1 MKKILSVLMALIMA
15 LSAVQCLSVVSFA
28 ADESETAVAEDH
40 GEVVKS
46 GNCGEKDEN
55 GDFSSNVT
63 YELYEDGT
71 LVISGNGA
79 MPDFSYDE
87 WVYEEIDNP
96 YASYIVSEEYDYYID
111 RTIKAVKVEEGVT
124 KIGANAFVS
133 FVNLAS
139 VELPE
144 SITGIGTSAFYQCHA
159 IESINIPDSV
169 TYIKESAFAGCSG
182 LKSLTIPKGVGSF
195 GVGAFSGCTN
205 LESVEFEGTT
215 YISACCFFA
224 CNKLTTLIL
233 PATLKFIDSAFY
245 NCNSLSDIYYYGT
258 EEQWNS
264 IRIVDQSNDAL
275 RNAAIHYNYNPCDH
289 NNTTNCP
296 EQSATCTEDGYTAGV
311 YCADCETWLSGHE
324 LIKKHHTDADGD
336 KLCDICGKEAKTV
349 VKQGNCGP
357 YNNETYDYNSNVTYT
372 LYEDGQLVI
381 GGSGAMADFYWN
393 SEFPDTPYASYYFD
407 EDDNVTDTTVK
418 SVVIEDGVT
427 HIGKNAFSGFA
438 KLESAV
444 IPDSVETIGELAFAN
459 SAIKEINALKN
470 VRFIDSNAFV
480 NCNGISAIIIDN
492 PECEL
497 NQCGFPPLTEIH
509 GYKYTPAYD
518 YAVENGNPFVEI
530 GEWKTLDSIGISSM
544 PNKTTYKQGAPFRQ
558 TGLSVMAYFTDGTAI
573 EKTKGFTVSGFDS
586 SEIGTCTL
594 TVTYEDKT
602 TTFDV
607 EIIEFVE
614 PTINAG
620 ETINVEVEGGSLT
633 FIKFVP
639 TVTGTF
645 TCTSVSYEDTY
656 GYLYQTDKETLIM
669 SDDDSGMNTNFSMTC
684 DLEAGNTYY
693 WAVRYYNTDQSG
705 SFDVRL
711 TCDQIACAHENK
723 TEHDEQA
730 ATCTEDGYTAGIYC
744 EDCGTW
750 ISGHELIKKH
760 HTDADGDRICD
771 ICGKEA
777 KVIVKSGNCG
787 EFNEDTLMHDSNVT
801 FILYDD
807 GTLVVSG
814 SGLFGYLYTDAGE
827 VYSPY
832 ADYKYDSNDRIYNDF
847 IKTVVIEDGVTNIG
861 DNAFYA
867 FRNLESVVIP
877 DSVTN
882 IRYRAFYDCRG
893 LKEVNF
899 TGSQEQWEN
908 ISVDSNNSALYN
920 AEICYDYVPCD
931 HNTITNHP
939 EQAETCTEDGYTAG
953 IYCEDCGKWI
963 FGHAVIKK
971 HHTDKDAD
979 NICDLCGEAAR
990 IAVKSGNCGASI
1002 YDECDDIV
1010 GNEDNAQFV
1019 LYDDG
1024 TLVISGS
1031 GSLGGFGYGMDDELP
1046 SVPYA
1051 SYSRWYDEE
1060 EDWETY
1066 YDDTVKSVIIED
1078 GITAIGDY
1086 AFYCFRSLESVS
1098 IPDSVET
1105 INYYA
1110 FANSGIK
1117 EINLPASVQSVGSS
1131 VFSGCSNLSTI
1142 TVNNPECDIFNSN
1155 IPYETEIHGYKYSTA
1170 YDCVLEHGNSFVQI
1184 GEAKELENISIS
1196 SMPNKTTYKQGAP
1209 FRQDGLIVTLLFTDG
1224 TSVDKTRG
1232 FTVSGFDSSEIGSCT
1247 LTVTYE
1253 DKTATFDVE
1262 IIENKEYVINSGE
1275 TIQVD
1280 VESDSMTYIKF
1291 VPTIDGTFTF
1301 TLYDEGEMPYAYL
1314 FDAEKNTLVYG
1325 YDSEPITYNFETGKT
1340 YYWGVSCCAVGCYPI
1355 DVNLTCDKVFCSHK
1369 NTTEHDEQAA
1379 TCTEEG
1385 YTAGAFCEDCQ
1396 TWASGHEIIFRHH
1409 TDVDNDG
1416 ICDVCNKT
1424 AKAVVRSGYCGTY
1437 NRYNFDYNSNVVYIL
1452 YDDGELVI
1460 SGSGAMADFNWNSE
1474 FPDTPYASYMY
1485 DDMDMAIADMTVS
1498 SVVIENGVT
1507 RIGKNA
1513 FNAFKNLERI
1523 VIPESVT
1530 SIGYSAFYGCNSLRE
1545 VNFTGTQEQWENI
1558 SVESYNSWLLNADIY
1573 YNYVPCDHNNTTNHP
1588 EQPAT
1593 CTENG
1598 YTAGTYCEDCGRWI
1612 SGHKK
1617 IVKHHVDED
1626 GDGICD
1632 VCKDEFKTVIK
1643 QGNCGAPIYDEDD
1656 EIVGYEDVN
1665 YDLYDNGLL
1674 VISGKGQMCD
1684 FYYYDSAPYADY
1696 QYDDN
1701 NRVYYDNTVK
1711 AVVIENGVT
1720 SVGDYAFSGFRSLSS
1735 VTIPESV
1742 TRIGGY
1748 AFSGCTAL
1756 DNVNIPDSVGSIGEG
1771 ALTKEISFEPATAYA
1786 FHEGVSDGYYDT
1798 DDDGESYYNYSHPDF
1813 ENGDKL
1819 TVRNIDGT
1827 ETEYTLKDGYFEA
1840 ENADR
1845 IDAGDLW
1852 FRSNQY
1858 QNHWFPDGEYNYMTL
1873 KFGAAFCEVP
1883 VAVYDNPVESISV
1896 TLASPYVLMDRI
1908 SSDETVHFRTGDVLT
1923 VNYTDKT
1930 SKEFVCK
1937 VDKYN
1942 DCTFTSSDGE
1952 KLNRV
1957 RINRDGDF
1965 SVGMN
1970 AATVNYAG
1978 KTCDFPVEVT
1988 QCTVESISASYR
2000 YTLYNGYDCQLDT
2013 CEEHDEWCSSE
2024 EYINDAYVLYTVNL
2038 TDGNVFTG
2046 TETEVY
2052 EEFGARPWTHIVLD
2066 RIGTNEGSVTLGD
2079 FIGVF
2084 TVNVEEKPS
2093 GEENLPTCYVNGFEL
2108 SYAVGQKVDYQL
2120 IQFADKGYTHSVNVI
2135 SIPDGLTLSQD
2146 GRLTGTVTGRNLLE
2160 FDVRWDDTYVHEH
2173 YIVTTYIYDASATVE
2188 IPEVDDLTEYDTR
2201 IYVEAS
2207 ESDPTWLKFRACNS
2221 GLWLCA
2227 FANDSYHRGYAC
2239 EVYTENGV
2247 QVFPGAG
2254 DFDDYAMALYSLAIG
2269 EYYYIKVNFSGWIK
2283 LESPSWLPVWDE
2295 DDNLGGK
2302 IDYSLVETNVEKE
2315 FDGDSNTLWNV
2326 YKLEMPFHV
2335 DTNGGITYDI
2345 FGAMARFASPVN
2357 IHITS
2362 EATSNLEIL
2371 NKKSYKFDPN
2381 SVEECEA
2388 IGASTE
2394 QDTLIDKLLP
2404 GEKEYRFDTVYYLM
2418 PEVADFDLVQTSL
2431 LYVPVGYALTDDDGI
2446 GRITESCTHGNTETV
2461 TENEVPATCKE
2472 GGSYDSVRYC
2482 KDCGVEL
2489 SRETVTT
2496 PKKAHTESAWIT
2508 DKASDCVNGGTKHT
2522 ECTVCGEILQTAD
2535 IPANGHS
2542 YESVV
2547 TAPTCTADGYTTHTC
2562 KVCGERYTDTIV
2574 DKLGHSFTSYVSNND
2589 ATCTADGTK
2598 TAKCDRCDV
2607 TDTVADTGS
2616 KKAHTE
2622 TSIPAVSATCT
2633 EKGLTEGK
2641 KCSVCREILVA
2652 QKEIP
2657 AKGHSYESVVTAPT
2671 CTADGYTTHTC
2682 SVCGNAYTDS
2692 VVKAKGHTVKTAV
2705 TKATTTKNGKI
2716 VTTCAVCGES
2726 LGTTVIYKASSIKL
2740 SATKY
2745 TYDGKTKTPT
2755 VTVKDSKGNTLK
2767 KGTDY
2772 TVKYATGRKNTGKYT
2787 VTVTFN
2793 GNYTGSKTLS
2803 FNILPGKTS
2812 KLTATQTTSSVKA
2825 TWKSVTGA
2833 SGYKVTLYSAKNK
2846 AIKTVY
2852 TTKTSA
2858 SFTKLSKGT
2867 TYKVKVTAYKTID
2880 GKKVTSSVSTL
2891 LTTATKPGTPT
2902 LKATAGT
2909 KKATLSWNKQT
2920 GATGY
2925 VVYMATSKN
2934 GKYSKIATVKGGSK
2948 VSFTKTGLTK
2958 GKTYYFK
2965 VAAFE
2970 TVGGKTIYGGYSAV
2984 KSVKVK

>member
-1 MKKILSVLMALIMA
+1 MALIMA

-46 GNCGEKDEN
+46 GNCG
-55 GDFSSNVT
+55 
-63 YELYEDGT
+63 
-71 LVISGNGA
+71 
-79 MPDFSYDE
+79 
-87 WVYEEIDNP
+87 
-96 YASYIVSEEYDYYID
+96 
-111 RTIKAVKVEEGVT
+111 
-124 KIGANAFVS
+124 
-133 FVNLAS
+133 
-139 VELPE
+139 
-144 SITGIGTSAFYQCHA
+144 
-159 IESINIPDSV
+159 
-169 TYIKESAFAGCSG
+169 
-182 LKSLTIPKGVGSF
+182 
-195 GVGAFSGCTN
+195 
-205 LESVEFEGTT
+205 
-215 YISACCFFA
+215 
-224 CNKLTTLIL
+224 
-233 PATLKFIDSAFY
+233 
-245 NCNSLSDIYYYGT
+245 
-258 EEQWNS
+258 
-264 IRIVDQSNDAL
+264 
-275 RNAAIHYNYNPCDH
+275 
-289 NNTTNCP
+289 
-296 EQSATCTEDGYTAGV
+296 
-311 YCADCETWLSGHE
+311 
-324 LIKKHHTDADGD
+324 
-336 KLCDICGKEAKTV
+336 
-349 VKQGNCGP
+349 P
-357 YNNETYDYNSNVTYT
+357 YNDETYDYNSNVAYT

-633 FIKFVP
+633 FIKFVT

-656 GYLYQTDKETLIM
+656 GYLYQADKETLIM

-723 TEHDEQA
+723 TNHDEQA
-730 ATCTEDGYTAGIYC
+730 ATCTEDGYTAGVYC
-744 EDCGTW
+744 VDCGTW
-750 ISGHELIKKH
+750 LSGHELIKKH

-1078 GITAIGDY
+1078 GITAIGY
-1086 AFYCFRSLESVS
+1086 NAFYRFRSLESVV
-1098 IPDSVET
+1098 IPDSVKT
-1105 INYYA
+1105 IDYSA
-1110 FANSGIK
+1110 FAYSGIK
-1117 EINLPASVQSVGSS
+1117 EVNLPASVYSVGSS
-1131 VFSGCSNLSTI
+1131 AFRSCNSLSKITI
-1142 TVNNPECDIFNSN
+1142 NNPECDIFNSS
-1155 IPYETEIHGYKYSTA
+1155 ISYKTEIHGYKYSTA
-1170 YDCVLEHGNSFVQI
+1170 YDYATENGNSFVEI
-1184 GEAKELENISIS
+1184 GEPKELESISVS

-1224 TSVDKTRG
+1224 TSIDKTRG
-1232 FTVSGFDSSEIGSCT
+1232 FTVSGFDSSEIGTCT
-1247 LTVTYE
+1247 LTVNYA
-1253 DKTATFDVE
+1253 DKTAEFDVE
-1262 IIENKEYVINSGE
+1262 IIEYVEPTINAGE
-1275 TIQVD
+1275 TINVEVD
-1280 VESDSMTYIKF
+1280 GDIVTYIKF
-1291 VPTIDGTFTF
+1291 VPTVSGTFTF
-1301 TLYDEGEMPYAYL
+1301 TSDSTDDTFGYLYQADKETIIASDDDDGI
-1314 FDAEKNTLVYG
+1314 NTNF
-1325 YDSEPITYNFETGKT
+1325 SITWDLEAGKT
-1340 YYWGVSCCAVGCYPI
+1340 YYWAVRYYYSDRSGSFDVS
-1355 DVNLTCDKVFCSHK
+1355 LTCDRVACAHEK
-1369 NTTEHDEQAA
+1369 TTDYPEQPA

-1409 TDVDNDG
+1409 TDADNDG

-1437 NRYNFDYNSNVVYIL
+1437 NRYTFDYNSNVVFIL

-1485 DDMDMAIADMTVS
+1485 DDMDMDIADMTVS

-1530 SIGYSAFYGCNSLRE
+1530 SIGHSAFYGCNSLRE

-1558 SVESYNSWLLNADIY
+1558 SVDSNNSALYNAEIC
-1573 YNYVPCDHNNTTNHP
+1573 YNYVPCAHNNTTNHP

-1593 CTENG
+1593 CTEDG
-1598 YTAGTYCEDCGRWI
+1598 ITAGTYCEDCGRWI

-1632 VCKDEFKTVIK
+1632 ICKDEFKTVIE

-1656 EIVGYEDVN
+1656 EFVGYEDVN

-1674 VISGKGQMCD
+1674 VISGEGEMYNYS
-1684 FYYYDSAPYADY
+1684 FHSYAPYADY
-1696 QYDDN
+1696 LYDYISGVD
-1701 NRVYYDNTVK
+1701 YDNTVK

-1720 SVGDYAFSGFRSLSS
+1720 SVGDYAFSGLRALSS

-1742 TRIGGY
+1742 TRIGDY

-1756 DNVNIPDSVGSIGEG
+1756 DNVNIPDSVGSIGIG
-1771 ALTKEISFEPATAYA
+1771 ALTKEISFVPATAYA

-1873 KFGAAFCEVP
+1873 KFGSAFCTVP
-1883 VAVYDNPVESISV
+1883 VTVYDNPVESISV

-1923 VNYTDKT
+1923 VNYTDGT
-1930 SKEFVCK
+1930 SKEFICRDYEEYWDSEGVY
-1937 VDKYN
+1937 YN
-1942 DCTFTSSDGE
+1942 YIFTSSDGE

-2013 CEEHDEWCSSE
+2013 CEEHDEWCTSE
-2024 EYINDAYVLYTVNL
+2024 EYINDAYVLYSVNL
-2038 TDGNVFTG
+2038 TDGSVFTG

-2052 EEFGARPWTHIVLD
+2052 EKFGARPRTHIVLD

-2093 GEENLPTCYVNGFEL
+2093 EEENLPTCYFNSFNL
-2108 SYAVGQKVDYQL
+2108 NFAVGQKVDYQL
-2120 IQFADKGYTHSVNVI
+2120 IQFADKGYTHSINVI

-2146 GRLTGTVTGRNLLE
+2146 GRLTGTVTGESGWYSLE

-2173 YIVTTYIYDASATVE
+2173 YRNSIKICDTSEAVE
-2188 IPEVDDLTEYDTR
+2188 IPDDVELIPYDEIIT
-2201 IYVEAS
+2201 VEAS
-2207 ESDPTWLKFRACNS
+2207 TKNPKWFKFRACYSNINIGCSEMIDS
-2221 GLWLCA
+2221 GGNFELY
-2227 FANDSYHRGYAC
+2227 DSNGILVDCDGIGDADLVSHFYQVTRG
-2239 EVYTENGV
+2239 
-2247 QVFPGAG
+2247 
-2254 DFDDYAMALYSLAIG
+2254 D
-2269 EYYYIKVNFSGWIK
+2269 YYYIRVHNDCELKVY
-2283 LESPSWLPVWDE
+2283 SPRWLPVWGE

-2302 IDYSLVETNVEKE
+2302 MNYSLAETNVEKE

-2326 YKLEMPFHV
+2326 YKLELPFHV

-2472 GGSYDSVRYC
+2472 GGSYDSVTYC

-2522 ECTVCGEILQTAD
+2522 ECTVCGEILQTAE

-2574 DKLGHSFTSYVSNND
+2574 DKLGHSFTNYVSNND

-2598 TAKCDRCDV
+2598 TAKCDRCDE

-2641 KCSVCREILVA
+2641 KCSVCGEILVA

-2657 AKGHSYESVVTAPT
+2657 AKGHTE
-2671 CTADGYTTHTC
+2671 
-2682 SVCGNAYTDS
+2682 
-2692 VVKAKGHTVKTAV
+2692 KTAV

-2745 TYDGKTKTPT
+2745 TYGGKTKTPS

-2846 AIKTVY
+2846 TIKTVY

-2880 GKKVTSSVSTL
+2880 GKKVTSIVSTL

>member
-46 GNCGEKDEN
+46 GNCGEPIYEN
-55 GDFSSNVT
+55 WNLLGFQDNATFRI
-63 YELYEDGT
+63 YEDGT
-71 LVISGNGA
+71 LVISGSGKIG
-79 MPDFSYDE
+79 DFECDGGEDDDFY
-87 WVYEEIDNP
+87 ICTIP
-96 YASYIVSEEYDYYID
+96 YADQDSYHTYS
-111 RTIKAVKVEEGVT
+111 IKTVIIEDGIT
-124 KIGANAFVS
+124 NIGQYAFS
-133 FVNLAS
+133 DFRNLTQ
-139 VELPE
+139 V
-144 SITGIGTSAFYQCHA
+144 I
-159 IESINIPDSV
+159 IPDSV
-169 TYIKESAFAGCSG
+169 KEIGIAAFNFCTSLQKIELPNSIEVIELCAFQSSGITSLVIPEGVTRIGNHAFNLCSSLTDISIPSSVTSLGSEMFGNCSELANISVDANNRYYVSEDGVLYNKSKTQLICYPADKQDESYIIPEGVTDIADSAFRCCDN
-182 LKSLTIPKGVGSF
+182 LKSLIVPASVQHVGYS
-195 GVGAFSGCTN
+195 AASGCYN
-205 LESVEFEGTT
+205 LR
-215 YISACCFFA
+215 
-224 CNKLTTLIL
+224 
-233 PATLKFIDSAFY
+233 
-245 NCNSLSDIYYYGT
+245 DIYYTGS
-258 EEQWNS
+258 EEQGNN
-264 IRIVDQSNDAL
+264 IEINYGNDILSSAT
-275 RNAAIHYNYNPCDH
+275 IHYNYVVCDH

-324 LIKKHHTDADGD
+324 LIKMHHTDADGD

-357 YNNETYDYNSNVTYT
+357 YNYETYDYDSNVTYT
-372 LYEDGQLVI
+372 LYDDGQLVI
-381 GGSGAMADFYWN
+381 SGSGAMADFYWR
-393 SEFPDTPYASYYFD
+393 SEFPDTPYATYNFD
-407 EDDNVTDTTVK
+407 EDENVTDTTVK

-444 IPDSVETIGELAFAN
+444 IPDSVETIGESAFAN
-459 SAIKEINALKN
+459 SGIKEINALKN

-573 EKTKGFTVSGFDS
+573 EKTRGFTVSDFDS

-723 TEHDEQA
+723 TNHDEQA

-760 HTDADGDRICD
+760 HTD
-771 ICGKEA
+771 
-777 KVIVKSGNCG
+777 
-787 EFNEDTLMHDSNVT
+787 
-801 FILYDD
+801 
-807 GTLVVSG
+807 
-814 SGLFGYLYTDAGE
+814 
-827 VYSPY
+827 
-832 ADYKYDSNDRIYNDF
+832 
-847 IKTVVIEDGVTNIG
+847 
-861 DNAFYA
+861 DN
-867 FRNLESVVIP
+867 
-877 DSVTN
+877 
-882 IRYRAFYDCRG
+882 G
-893 LKEVNF
+893 
-899 TGSQEQWEN
+899 
-908 ISVDSNNSALYN
+908 
-920 AEICYDYVPCD
+920 
-931 HNTITNHP
+931 
-939 EQAETCTEDGYTAG
+939 
-953 IYCEDCGKWI
+953 
-963 FGHAVIKK
+963 
-971 HHTDKDAD
+971 D

-1002 YDECDDIV
+1002 FDDDWGEEIV

-1031 GSLGGFGYGMDDELP
+1031 GSLGSFGYGMSDEWP
-1046 SVPYA
+1046 RIPYA
-1051 SYSRWYDEE
+1051 SYSYWYDEE

-1078 GITAIGDY
+1078 GITAIGY
-1086 AFYCFRSLESVS
+1086 NAFYRFRSLESVV
-1098 IPDSVET
+1098 IPDSVKT
-1105 INYYA
+1105 IDYSA
-1110 FANSGIK
+1110 FAYSGIK
-1117 EINLPASVQSVGSS
+1117 EVNLPASVYSVGSS
-1131 VFSGCSNLSTI
+1131 AFRSCNSLSKITI
-1142 TVNNPECDIFNSN
+1142 NNPECDIFNSS
-1155 IPYETEIHGYKYSTA
+1155 ISYKTEIHGYKYSTA
-1170 YDCVLEHGNSFVQI
+1170 YDYATENGNSFVEI
-1184 GEAKELENISIS
+1184 GEPKELESISVS

-1232 FTVSGFDSSEIGSCT
+1232 FTISGFDSSEIGSCT

-1437 NRYNFDYNSNVVYIL
+1437 NRYTFDYNSNVVYIL

-1485 DDMDMAIADMTVS
+1485 DDMDMDIADMTVS

-1513 FNAFKNLERI
+1513 FYAFKNLERV

-1558 SVESYNSWLLNADIY
+1558 SVDSNNSALYNAEICYD
-1573 YNYVPCDHNNTTNHP
+1573 YVPCAHNNTNNHP

-1598 YTAGTYCEDCGRWI
+1598 YTAGTYCEDCERWI

-1674 VISGKGQMCD
+1674 VISGEGQMCD

-1742 TRIGGY
+1742 TRIGDY

-2446 GRITESCTHGNTETV
+2446 GRITESCTHGNTETI

-2472 GGSYDSVRYC
+2472 GGSYDSVTYC

-2522 ECTVCGEILQTAD
+2522 ECTVCGEILQTAE

-2574 DKLGHSFTSYVSNND
+2574 DKLGHSFKSYVSNND
-2589 ATCTADGTK
+2589 ATCKADGTK

-2641 KCSVCREILVA
+2641 KCSVCGEILVA

-2692 VVKAKGHTVKTAV
+2692 VVKANGHTEKTAV